1 MSRSSVALAAAIT
14 ALALAGCG
22 KHDLPVSVKQCDAV
36 TGPQGSSVTVKVHN
50 GADKPVAN
58 VGITLDFYHDFK
70 FTRVSGAAIFRPA
83 IEPNN
88 EAAASLAVSNPKDAV
103 GNAQRCAVTHI
114 TYADGTQE
122 DATTK

>member
-1 MSRSSVALAAAIT
+1 MSRSSRIAAGAAM
-14 ALALAGCG
+14 ALALAACG
-22 KHDLPVSVKQCDAV
+22 RHDLPVSVKQCDAV

-50 GADKPVAN
+50 GADKPVSN

-83 IEPNN
+83 IEPDKD
-88 EAAASLAVSNPKDAV
+88 ADASLAVSNPKDAV
-103 GNAQRCAVTHI
+103 GNAQRCAITHI

-122 DATTK
+122 DAAAK